1 MEKGSVI
8 GFSEYRPHGESLTF
22 TRGFPADVESSEVL
36 FADALRVRDHLANV
50 VRPKG
55 FDLWFTCAI
64 DDTYINVDDP
74 QPSDQYWEVLQTDTA
89 VPQGDGPHPA
99 VVTRFPVLTDA
110 ALTGT
115 YRQALNT
122 ITCPPGYFV
131 MFESIAPLETAT
143 RFLQTDESSNPD
155 VLPVTLWDD
164 TLHLPVTT
172 EADGTTWL
180 GPLPD
185 AAPYLPPVTFR
196 IWFDSILVLTLDV
209 NWGRWLEAGSAE
221 HALLQAALDALL
233 ADDWQLSSGDPR
245 HFKL

>member
-1 MEKGSVI
+1 RS
-8 GFSEYRPHGESLTF
+8 
-22 TRGFPADVESSEVL
+22 FPADIESSELL

-50 VRPKG
+50 VRPTG

-89 VPQGDGPHPA
+89 VPPGDGPHPA

-131 MFESIAPLETAT
+131 MFESIAPLGTAT
-143 RFLQTDESSNPD
+143 RFLRTDESPNPD
-155 VLPVTLWDD
+155 ILQVTLWDD
-164 TLHLPVTT
+164 TLNLPVTT

-180 GPLPD
+180 GSLPD

>member
-22 TRGFPADVESSEVL
+22 TRSFPVDVESSEVL

-50 VRPKG
+50 LRPTG
-55 FDLWFTCAI
+55 FDFWFTCAI
-64 DDTYINVDDP
+64 EDTYINVDDP
-74 QPSDQYWEVLQTDTA
+74 QPSDRYWEVLQADTT

-110 ALTGT
+110 ALTST

-131 MFESIAPLETAT
+131 MFESIAPLGTAT
-143 RFLQTDESSNPD
+143 RFIPTGESSSLD

-164 TLHLPVTT
+164 TLNLSVTT

-185 AAPYLPPVTFR
+185 TAPYLPPVTFR

-221 HALLQAALDALL
+221 HALLQAALDSLV

>member
-1 MEKGSVI
+1 MEKGPVI

-50 VRPKG
+50 VRPTG

-64 DDTYINVDDP
+64 EDTYINVDDP
-74 QPSDQYWEVLQTDTA
+74 QPSDQYWEVLRADATA
-89 VPQGDGPHPA
+89 PQGDDPQPA

-110 ALTGT
+110 DLIGT
-115 YRQALNT
+115 YRQALDT

-131 MFESIAPLETAT
+131 MFESIAPLGATT
-143 RFLQTDESSNPD
+143 RFVRTDESPSSD
-155 VLPVTLWDD
+155 VLSVTLWDD
-164 TLHLPVTT
+164 TLNLPVTT

-233 ADDWQLSSGDPR
+233 ADDWQLTSGEPR
-245 HFKL
+245 HFEL